1 MSKQRAALLDYPAPM
16 ATTVGF
22 VGLGRMGKPMALNLL
37 RAGFAVL
44 VLSRSRL
51 PVEALIAAGAGEAA
65 SLADMAARAD
75 IVCTCLPDVSTSEAV
90 FLGANGLAAHARA
103 GQVLIDHSTIAPSLA
118 VSVGEAAA
126 ERGAGY
132 LDAPVS
138 GGVERAESG
147 TLTIMAGG
155 DARHFDAARSVLE
168 AMGASLNLVGPV
180 GQGSVVKLTNQLLVG
195 IHTVA
200 AGEAFLFGTSAGAD
214 GKQLLDVLSTS
225 WGASNMLTRNGPML
239 LSGDYGSLAPVRLL
253 AKDLGLIEDAATD
266 LGVPLPLVQR
276 TRALFDE
283 GMSRGLSES
292 DISALITLLTSKA
305 DPD

>member
-1 MSKQRAALLDYPAPM
+1 
-16 ATTVGF
+16 
-22 VGLGRMGKPMALNLL
+22 MGKPMALNLL
-37 RAGFAVL
+37 RAGFDVL
-44 VLSRSRL
+44 VLSRSRP
-51 PVEALIAAGAGEAA
+51 PVEALVAAGADEAA

-75 IVCTCLPDVSTSEAV
+75 IVCTCLPDVATSEAV
-90 FLGANGLAAHARA
+90 YLGADGLAANARA
-103 GQVLIDHSTIAPSLA
+103 GQLLIEHSTIAPSLA
-118 VSVGEAAA
+118 VRVGEAAIA
-126 ERGAGY
+126 RGAGY

-155 DARHFDAARSVLE
+155 EARHFEAARSVLD

-200 AGEAFLFGTSAGAD
+200 ACEAFVFGTSAGAD
-214 GKQLLDVLSTS
+214 GRQLLDVLSTS

-253 AKDLGLIEDAATD
+253 AKDLSLVEDAAND

-276 TRALFDE
+276 TRSLFDE
-283 GMSRGLSES
+283 AMARGLGES
-292 DISALITLLTSKA
+292 DIASLITLLT
-305 DPD
+305 